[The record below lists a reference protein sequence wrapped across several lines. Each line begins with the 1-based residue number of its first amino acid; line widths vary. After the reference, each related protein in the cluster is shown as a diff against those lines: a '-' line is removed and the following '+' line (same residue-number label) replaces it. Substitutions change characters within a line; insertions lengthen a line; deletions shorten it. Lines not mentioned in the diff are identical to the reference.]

1 MFVVKES
8 SEVPLKFLIFLMYAL
23 HLFMLWQEAKASSEI
38 LSPVPLKLMV
48 ASENE
53 DYLYF

>member
-1 MFVVKES
+1 M
-8 SEVPLKFLIFLMYAL
+8 
-23 HLFMLWQEAKASSEI
+23 ASSES

-53 DYLYF
+53 DYLYFIRENVLHRKQQDTLVSFLARDTNYSDFE